1 MDSSTLSAFSR
12 LSDILDRLRKEC
24 PWDSTQTIQSL
35 RYLTIEEVYELSDAI
50 INLDSDSSNDDLKK
64 ELGDI
69 LMHIMFYAKIADDE
83 KRFTLEDVINAISDK
98 LISRHPHIFN
108 PHSDQHQSW
117 EQLKMREGRKS
128 VMEGVSKAL
137 PSLNKA
143 VRIQDK
149 ASGIG
154 FDFSSPEDAFEK
166 VKEEYNE
173 FNQAKSEEEF
183 GDLLF
188 ALVKWGNMLGI
199 NADDALN
206 KTNNK
211 FIRRFCFIEQAAS
224 QMGKKIS
231 DLSSSQ
237 LSELWLESKN

>member
-1 MDSSTLSAFSR
+1 
-12 LSDILDRLRKEC
+12 
-24 PWDSTQTIQSL
+24 
-35 RYLTIEEVYELSDAI
+35 
-50 INLDSDSSNDDLKK
+50 
-64 ELGDI
+64 
-69 LMHIMFYAKIADDE
+69 
-83 KRFTLEDVINAISDK
+83 
-98 LISRHPHIFN
+98 
-108 PHSDQHQSW
+108 
-117 EQLKMREGRKS
+117 MREGRKS